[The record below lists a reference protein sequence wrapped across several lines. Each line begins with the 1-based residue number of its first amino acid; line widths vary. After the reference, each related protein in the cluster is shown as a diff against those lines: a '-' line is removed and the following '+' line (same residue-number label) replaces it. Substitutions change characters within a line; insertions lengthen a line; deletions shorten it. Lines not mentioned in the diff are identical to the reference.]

1 MTPIE
6 SLVELFFDIRQKKLL
21 CDPEKLE
28 ERIGEEIKKTDE
40 SYYDEFNHDYKNC
53 GDGQALLDFYLKV
66 WFTKLDQRGGLRF
79 LSKRMEL
86 QKCLFE
92 IVLQGDFFNI
102 YRNGVTVRGTFVN
115 GLRQG
120 KFTEIRPEGVIIHGS
135 FVNGVR
141 EGQFLESRPN
151 ITKLVGNY
159 ICGIK
164 KGDFVE
170 SHIDGTTMEG
180 TYVDGIKQGGIPP
193 EKEIKQGVYDF
204 RNKKLEIIFDNEQGY
219 FVETNP
225 DGTIIRGT
233 VDRNGIKQGD
243 FMIKQPNG
251 LLEKGK
257 YVNGIVQGTLIISNP
272 NDESRTEITYLN
284 GNNHGIRMEYRKDG
298 TVVGTRNVLGTLQGD
313 WIQVSPNGKII
324 KGKYVDGIKQGDYIL
339 SFPDGKI
346 IKGKYIDGD
355 KQDSVKVIKK
365 LSDGRTIEENFVLG
379 IQQGDYIET
388 FPDGKIIKG
397 KYVNGIK
404 QEDHI
409 VTFPDGRIIKV
420 KVVDGIQYF
429 VMMTKEGQ
437 VIRGIMVNGKA
448 KGRFIETFPNGSIY
462 EGIFVQGKMTER
474 KKVRIDASFPD
485 LSMSPLSLDELLELL
500 QEKKT
505 QRKKRLQSAIA
516 TQQQLDSQRRK
527 VYDLFIELDEIQISR
542 YLQGQNH
549 LVIGVLQTDGQS
561 FRYYG
566 FNVQQVSR
574 TNNKRRST
582 NIRFAAEINILI
594 PRAVI
599 VPLIKEERR
608 NLIYVERDPQ
618 SDIYDVIG
626 SRSVGEVDFEIDIF
640 PLPQPPPHQE

>member
-6 SLVELFFDIRQKKLL
+6 SLVELFFDIRQKRLL

-28 ERIGEEIKKTDE
+28 ERIVEEIKKTDE
-40 SYYDEFNHDYKNC
+40 SYYEEFNHDYKNC
-53 GDGQALLDFYLKV
+53 GDGQALLDFYLQV
-66 WFTKLDQRGGLRF
+66 WFSKLDNRGVDLRS
-79 LSKRMEL
+79 LK
-86 QKCLFE
+86 KCLFE
-92 IVLQGDFFNI
+92 IVLQGEFFNI

-115 GLRQG
+115 GVRQG
-120 KFTEIRPEGVIIHGS
+120 KFTEIRPEGVIIHGL

-141 EGQFLESRPN
+141 EGKFSESRPD
-151 ITKLVGNY
+151 ITKLLGTY
-159 ICGIK
+159 ICGK
-164 KGDFVE
+164 KQGDFVE
-170 SHIDGTTMEG
+170 SHIDGTTIEG

-193 EKEIKQGVYDF
+193 DKEIKQGVYDC
-204 RNKKLEIIFDNEQGY
+204 RGKKLEIMFDNEQGH

-225 DGTIIRGT
+225 DGTIIKGS

-251 LLEKGK
+251 VLQEGIF
-257 YVNGIVQGTLIISNP
+257 VNGIVQGTLIISNP
-272 NDESRTEITYLN
+272 ENESRTELTYLN

-313 WIQVSPNGKII
+313 WIQVSPDGTTI
-324 KGKYVDGIKQGDYIL
+324 KGKFVNGII
-339 SFPDGKI
+339 
-346 IKGKYIDGD
+346 
-355 KQDSVKVIKK
+355 QDSLIIIKK
-365 LSDGRTIEENFVLG
+365 LADGRTIEENFVNG
-379 IQQGDYIET
+379 INQGDYIET
-388 FPDGKIIKG
+388 FPDGSMVKG

-409 VTFPDGRIIKV
+409 ATFPDGKIIKV

-429 VMMTKEGQ
+429 VMMTKQGQ

-485 LSMSPLSLDELLELL
+485 LSVSPLSLDELLELL

-505 QRKKRLQSAIA
+505 QRRKRLQNAIA

-527 VYDLFIELDEIQISR
+527 VYDFFIELEEIQISR
-542 YLQGQNH
+542 YLEGQNH

-566 FNVQQVSR
+566 FNVRQVSR
-574 TNNKRRST
+574 TNNERSR

-594 PRAVI
+594 PRKII

-626 SRSVGEVDFEIDIF
+626 SRSVGEVDFDADIF

>member
-40 SYYDEFNHDYKNC
+40 SYYEEFNHDYKNC
-53 GDGQALLDFYLKV
+53 GDGKALLDFYLQV
-66 WFTKLDQRGGLRF
+66 WFTKLDNRGVDLRS
-79 LSKRMEL
+79 LK
-86 QKCLFE
+86 KCLFE
-92 IVLQGDFFNI
+92 IVLQGEFFNI

-115 GLRQG
+115 GVRQG
-120 KFTEIRPEGVIIHGS
+120 KFTEIRPEGVIIHGL
-135 FVNGVR
+135 FVNGIR
-141 EGQFLESRPN
+141 EGEFSESRPD
-151 ITKLVGNY
+151 ITKLFGTY

-164 KGDFVE
+164 QGDFVE
-170 SHIDGTTMEG
+170 SHIDGTTIEG

-193 EKEIKQGVYDF
+193 DKEIKQGVYDI
-204 RNKKLEIIFDNEQGY
+204 RGKKLEIMFDDEQGH
-219 FVETNP
+219 FVETYP
-225 DGTIIRGT
+225 DGTIIKGT

-243 FMIKQPNG
+243 FRIKAPNG
-251 LLEKGK
+251 LLQEGIF
-257 YVNGIVQGTLIISNP
+257 VNGIVQGTLIISNP
-272 NDESRTEITYLN
+272 ENESRTELTYLN
-284 GNNHGIRMEYRKDG
+284 GNNHGIRMLYRKDG
-298 TVVGTRNVLGTLQGD
+298 TVVGTRNVLGIVQGD
-313 WIQVSPNGKII
+313 WIQVSPDGTTI
-324 KGKYVDGIKQGDYIL
+324 KGKFVNGII
-339 SFPDGKI
+339 
-346 IKGKYIDGD
+346 
-355 KQDSVKVIKK
+355 QDSLIIIKK
-365 LSDGRTIEENFVLG
+365 LADGRTIEENFVNG
-379 IQQGDYIET
+379 INQGDYIET
-388 FPDGKIIKG
+388 FPDGKIIK
-397 KYVNGIK
+397 
-404 QEDHI
+404 
-409 VTFPDGRIIKV
+409 V
-420 KVVDGIQYF
+420 KKVDGIQYF

-448 KGRFIETFPNGSIY
+448 EGRFIETFPNGSIY
-462 EGIFVQGKMTER
+462 EGIFAQGKMTER

-485 LSMSPLSLDELLELL
+485 LSVSPLSLDELLELL

-527 VYDLFIELDEIQISR
+527 VYDFFIELEEIQISR
-542 YLQGQNH
+542 FLEGQNH

-566 FNVQQVSR
+566 FNVRQVST
-574 TNNKRRST
+574 TNNERSR

-594 PRAVI
+594 PRQII

-626 SRSVGEVDFEIDIF
+626 SRSVGEVDFDADIF